1 MIPGSDA
8 AIGMGAHPDRGAR
21 DLLKVLFETN
31 IDRFGSSPGIASIER
46 QTMMCKI

>member
-21 DLLKVLFETN
+21 DLLKVLFETDKTIN
-31 IDRFGSSPGIASIER
+31 SEAVLGLLRLNAR
-46 QTMMCKI
+46 R